1 MGGKVGCLLYEED
14 PTGQDKMMTLERLK
28 TVMGK
33 EDLEDEE
40 KMKIYEETIK
50 NYIANEYSSVGDL
63 SQHPITNKVKEI
75 EVGVGRVSWVEPQGE
90 GYRTPLV
97 YDKVADREKVEE

>member
-1 MGGKVGCLLYEED
+1 MNKYNEIIRD
-14 PTGQDKMMTLERLK
+14 
-28 TVMGK
+28 
-33 EDLEDEE
+33 
-40 KMKIYEETIK
+40 
-50 NYIANEYSSVGDL
+50 YISNEYSSVGDL
-63 SQHPITNKVKEI
+63 SQHPITNKMKEI